1 MSSRNDKPKAFKLL
15 LFMELKGNVFPI
27 DTVYSSD
34 KDELVE
40 MGRHRCLEN
49 ENYVAFINTYTLS
62 DTERVE

>member
-1 MSSRNDKPKAFKLL
+1 MGRRNSKPCVFKLL

-27 DTVYSSD
+27 DTVYGSD

-40 MGRHRCLEN
+40 MGRQRCLEN
-49 ENYVAFINTYTLS
+49 ESYVAFINTYTLS